1 MCICNHGDNLTMVIS
16 VVWGGPVTMRF
27 YIHLKL
33 DEPPWALTPAA
44 FQCAQEPAVPEAGS
58 GHSFCPPTTI
68 PTPVAAFFWASEFDS
83 PLWLQQVSQLLS
95 FFLFFLPFNKQEQG
109 HAMPCKVWSGSFPKR
124 ADLFRSQRLRPAQP
138 RAPLV
143 ALPLTLLMRPRLCW
157 SITGRGTPIFEL
169 VDNTIQMLIYS
180 SYEPSDKPTWPP
192 RGILDLGVDFEVRY
206 FEDSC
211 LGCLS
216 QLVTARIRGLCL
228 VRSTTVGWFQ
238 PSMIPS
244 RKVDGHQIP
253 SENPRNPLVSLG

>member
-16 VVWGGPVTMRF
+16 VVWGGPVTTRF

-124 ADLFRSQRLRPAQP
+124 ADLFRSQRLRPA
-138 RAPLV
+138 AAASAAASATGGAAADV
-143 ALPLTLLMRPRLCW
+143 ADETKALLEYHRKGNPYLW
-157 SITGRGTPIFEL
+157 IGWQHHPNVDIFEL
-169 VDNTIQMLIYS
+169 
-180 SYEPSDKPTWPP
+180 W
-192 RGILDLGVDFEVRY
+192 
-206 FEDSC
+206 
-211 LGCLS
+211 
-216 QLVTARIRGLCL
+216 A
-228 VRSTTVGWFQ
+228 
-238 PSMIPS
+238 
-244 RKVDGHQIP
+244 
-253 SENPRNPLVSLG
+253 